1 MVDANKLSRHYK
13 KKSSGYN
20 TWNQVT
26 HADEYTLFPE
36 NIGEKLSIDEV
47 SLSNGELY
55 TIVSNKEGYGKNGT
69 LVATIKGTKSA
80 TIIEV
85 IEKIAVEQ
93 RRIVKEVTLD
103 MAKNME
109 VAVKHCFTEARL
121 VTDRFHVVR
130 LVMEA
135 LQHLRVKYR
144 WAELEK
150 ENEAIKA
157 AKETGARY
165 VPVIFDNGDTP
176 KQLLARSRYILAK
189 KKANW
194 TENQKQ
200 RAELLFKHYPLL
212 ETAYNH
218 ALSFRNIYEEKLKST
233 AEAKLKDWIAKTPE
247 LKIKEFTTVTYT
259 VSQNIKQILNFFDNR
274 STNASAE
281 SFNAKLKLFRA
292 NQRGVKDRT
301 FFLFRLMKLFA

>member
-1 MVDANKLSRHYK
+1 MSD
-13 KKSSGYN
+13 
-20 TWNQVT
+20 
-26 HADEYTLFPE
+26 
-36 NIGEKLSIDEV
+36 
-47 SLSNGELY
+47 GELY
-55 TIVSNKEGYGKNGT
+55 TIVSNKEGHGKNGT
-69 LVATIKGTKSA
+69 LVATIKGTKSI

-85 IEKIAVEQ
+85 IEKINVDS
-93 RRIVKEVTLD
+93 RNLVKEVTLD

-109 VAVKHCFTEARL
+109 SAVKQCFPKAKL

-144 WAELEK
+144 WEELEK
-150 ENEAIKA
+150 ENDAIKT
-157 AKETGARY
+157 AKEIGVHYTSTT
-165 VPVIFDNGDTP
+165 FENGDTP

-189 KKANW
+189 KQANW

-212 ETAYNH
+212 EIAYNH
-218 ALSFRNIYEEKLKST
+218 ALCFRNIYEEKLKST
-233 AEAKLKDWIAKTPE
+233 AETKLKDWIVRTPE

-259 VSQNIKQILNFFDNR
+259 VSQNMTQILNFFENR

-292 NQRGVKDRT
+292 NQRGVKDKS
-301 FFLFRLMKLFA
+301 FFLFRMMKLFA

>member
-1 MVDANKLSRHYK
+1 M
-13 KKSSGYN
+13 
-20 TWNQVT
+20 
-26 HADEYTLFPE
+26 
-36 NIGEKLSIDEV
+36 
-47 SLSNGELY
+47 SLSDGELY
-55 TIVSNKEGYGKNGT
+55 TVVSNKKGYGKNGT
-69 LVATIKGTKSA
+69 LVATIKGTKST

-85 IEKIAVEQ
+85 IEKISLNQ
-93 RRIVKEVTLD
+93 RNEVKEVTLD

-109 VAVKHCFTEARL
+109 SAVKQCFPKAKL

-144 WAELEK
+144 WEELEK
-150 ENEAIKA
+150 ENEAIKT
-157 AKETGARY
+157 AKETGGRY
-165 VPVIFDNGDTP
+165 VAVTFENGDTP

-189 KKANW
+189 KQTNW

-200 RAELLFKHYPLL
+200 RAELLFKHFPLL

-218 ALSFRNIYEEKLKST
+218 ALCFRNIYEEKLKSS
-233 AEAKLKDWIAKTPE
+233 AENKLKEWIAKTPE

-259 VSQNIKQILNFFDNR
+259 VSQNIVQILNFFENR

-292 NQRGVKDRT
+292 NQRGVKDWS
-301 FFLFRLMKLFA
+301 FFLFRMMKLFA

>member
-1 MVDANKLSRHYK
+1 M
-13 KKSSGYN
+13 
-20 TWNQVT
+20 
-26 HADEYTLFPE
+26 
-36 NIGEKLSIDEV
+36 
-47 SLSNGELY
+47 SLSDGELY
-55 TIVSNKEGYGKNGT
+55 TIISNKAGYGKNGT

-80 TIIEV
+80 TIIE
-85 IEKIAVEQ
+85 ITEKIALEQ
-93 RRIVKEVTLD
+93 RKIVKEVTLD

-109 VAVKHCFTEARL
+109 AAVKKCFPNAKL

-150 ENEAIKA
+150 ENDAIKA
-157 AKETGARY
+157 AKESSTRY
-165 VPVIFDNGDTP
+165 TPVVFENGDTP

-189 KKANW
+189 KQANW

-200 RAELLFKHYPLL
+200 RAELLFKHFPLL

-218 ALSFRNIYEEKLKST
+218 ALCFRNIYEEKLNSSAQVKIK
-233 AEAKLKDWIAKTPE
+233 EWIAKTPD

-259 VSQNIKQILNFFDNR
+259 INQNMEQILNFFDNR

-292 NQRGVKDRT
+292 NQRGVKDRA
-301 FFLFRLMKLFA
+301 FFLFRMMKLFA